1 MLRTVI
7 SKESPAVQILF
18 VLRTTARVLLTGIK
32 KIKMVIRLETRVTT
46 ALGGRTVI
54 RKMWMETGSAMSVM
68 MMRMETVS

>member
-1 MLRTVI
+1 MI
-7 SKESPAVQILF
+7 SKESSAVQILF

-32 KIKMVIRLETRVTT
+32 TIKMVIRLETRVTT
-46 ALGGRTVI
+46 ALGDRTVI

>member
-46 ALGGRTVI
+46 ALGDRTVI

>member
-1 MLRTVI
+1 MI
-7 SKESPAVQILF
+7 SKESSAVQILF

-32 KIKMVIRLETRVTT
+32 KIKMVIRWETRVTT
-46 ALGGRTVI
+46 ALGDRTVI

>member
-1 MLRTVI
+1 MLCSVI

-46 ALGGRTVI
+46 ALGDRTVI